1 MAARDAAADATGFL
15 ASAEAAELR
24 GSIPPADLE
33 EVLDRF
39 AACAREAGVERAEDL
54 DDATLHGIVG
64 HLLPERFERRDPL
77 APHVGPALRAYLA
90 YLAREGR
97 LRHADDVADALEAT
111 LPEFE
116 HTVRTG
122 ESAHHHDAPQP
133 YVRATPR
140 VGRNEPCPCGSGR
153 KFKRCCGTP

>member
-1 MAARDAAADATGFL
+1 MAALDAAADATGFL
-15 ASAEAAELR
+15 ASGEAAELR
-24 GSIPPADLE
+24 ASIPAADLE

-54 DDATLHGIVG
+54 DDGALHGIVG

-77 APHVGPALRAYLA
+77 APHVAPALRAYLA
-90 YLAREGR
+90 YLTREGR
-97 LRHADDVADALEAT
+97 LPRADDVVDVLEAT

-116 HTVRTG
+116 HAVRTG
-122 ESAHHHDAPQP
+122 ETAHHHAKPQP
-133 YVRATPR
+133 FVRAAPR
-140 VGRNEPCPCGSGR
+140 VGRNDACPCGSGR